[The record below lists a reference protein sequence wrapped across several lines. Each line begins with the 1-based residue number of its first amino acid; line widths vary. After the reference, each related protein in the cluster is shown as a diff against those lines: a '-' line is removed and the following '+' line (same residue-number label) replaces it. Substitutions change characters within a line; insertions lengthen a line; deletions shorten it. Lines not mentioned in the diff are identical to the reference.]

1 MLEENVNE
9 LKSRGLVDEDF
20 TVDDCVNIHFEV
32 CTSEASATTDREI
45 LDSIL
50 INYCAEKEEE
60 TDEESNDVL
69 LENQNYQRLHM
80 QYSY

>member
-1 MLEENVNE
+1 MLEENINE

-20 TVDDCVNIHFEV
+20 PVDDCVNIDFEV